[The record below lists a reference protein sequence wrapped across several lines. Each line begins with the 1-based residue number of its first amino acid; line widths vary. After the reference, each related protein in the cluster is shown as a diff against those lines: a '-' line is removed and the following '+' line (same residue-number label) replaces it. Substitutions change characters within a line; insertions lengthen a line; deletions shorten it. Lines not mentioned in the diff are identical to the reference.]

1 MSTLVSTN
9 LKHSASVN
17 NNIVLDGSGNAS
29 FQAGTAAAPSINANG
44 DTNTGIYFP
53 ASDTI
58 GFTRGGVQV
67 GEFDSSANFK
77 FNSGFGSVST
87 AYACR
92 AWVNFNGTTNV
103 GGFCTINGSGNI
115 TSVTDNGVG
124 NYTLNFT
131 NSMPDTNYSLA
142 GISLGAAN
150 GDVVGSVVGLM
161 RNTTT
166 GNPLLK
172 STSAV
177 QIAVFWVD
185 RNDRADVAD
194 VSVQIFR

>member
-9 LKHSASVN
+9 LKHNASVN

-29 FQAGTAAAPSINANG
+29 FQTGTAAAPSINANG

-53 ASDTI
+53 AADTI

-92 AWVNFNGTTNV
+92 AWVNFNGTGTVAIKASGNV
-103 GGFCTINGSGNI
+103 SSITDNGTGAYTINFASSMPDANYSYFGMTLSEPNANPTGCVVYLQADGSGNAVEKTTTKFRI
-115 TSVTDNGVG
+115 
-124 NYTLNFT
+124 
-131 NSMPDTNYSLA
+131 
-142 GISLGAAN
+142 
-150 GDVVGSVVGLM
+150 VVGSTDSIVL
-161 RNTTT
+161 TD
-166 GNPLLK
+166 L
-172 STSAV
+172 SDIS
-177 QIAVFWVD
+177 
-185 RNDRADVAD
+185 
-194 VSVQIFR
+194 VSFVR

>member
-17 NNIVLDGSGNAS
+17 NNSVLDGSGNAS

-53 ASDTI
+53 AADTI

-92 AWVNFNGTTNV
+92 AWVNFNGTGAVAIKASGNV
-103 GGFCTINGSGNI
+103 SSITDNGTGDYTINFTNAMPDANYSYFGMTLSEPNSNPTGNGVFLAADGSGNAR
-115 TSVTDNGVG
+115 T
-124 NYTLNFT
+124 
-131 NSMPDTNYSLA
+131 
-142 GISLGAAN
+142 
-150 GDVVGSVVGLM
+150 
-161 RNTTT
+161 
-166 GNPLLK
+166 K
-172 STSAV
+172 STSAMRIIV
-177 QIAVFWVD
+177 GSTDSIALTD
-185 RNDRADVAD
+185 CND
-194 VSVQIFR
+194 VSVSFVR